1 MYFEPFSADHQVAKQ
16 MEILSQRWH
25 HEHAG
30 QGLRVP
36 EIEWRRRVVM
46 DGSWASSGGS
56 VNIYINKRHQ
66 AKASS
71 NAPSALD
78 DNG

>member
-1 MYFEPFSADHQVAKQ
+1 MYFEPFSADHQVARQ

-46 DGSWASSGGS
+46 DGS
-56 VNIYINKRHQ
+56 
-66 AKASS
+66 
-71 NAPSALD
+71 
-78 DNG
+78 